1 MQKLI
6 MFCKRLV
13 VPRVHSRSPVR
24 GNLCLALDGSAFV
37 TNVIFTA
44 KSCFRWESASS
55 FNALC
60 FLQVVSDEL
69 DAGSSGQQQYH
80 LPLAMVTITA
90 IEVTPSVGMD

>member
-1 MQKLI
+1 M
-6 MFCKRLV
+6 
-13 VPRVHSRSPVR
+13 R